1 MAAEVMEFRVCLC
14 YNESNS
20 NGLEYLRTEG
30 IMRTLARLSVFAFA
44 AAILAAAPVLA
55 FNTAR
60 DATLWEI
67 PRQGAPS
74 QLTWESRR
82 VEAPGVQALGAAA
95 APAALAAFAE
105 SYGGNWHY
113 QVNTATG
120 TFHHV
125 YGSGI
130 NMSRPADSG
139 QAAETLAR
147 DFISRNQE
155 LFGVGNEDL
164 VAVNNASGPGKRSVI
179 FQQTFGGLPVWGG
192 RAHLVFTEAGR
203 LFAFGSDVFPGVDI
217 SVSPGI
223 SEALALAIAKDDIG
237 FVEGV
242 DTVDRN
248 ELWVLPVEVGEG
260 GLEYSLAYRFDLNMT
275 DPFGIWAT
283 WVDAGTGEILWR
295 ENHIRFADFTGS
307 VEGDVE
313 WDGYCD
319 GFTYD
324 YPLRNMRISIS
335 GVGTCYSD
343 ANGDFS
349 ISGTAGSRTITAGL
363 NGHWVTVDVYGG
375 TNASHSGT
383 ITDGT
388 PYLIDWNESNSLH
401 SERDVFAYVNKEHD
415 WLKDMDPD
423 WTGVDYE
430 MLATVERTDLY
441 CPGNAWWDGS
451 GINLCVESASYGN
464 TGRMGDVVYHE
475 YGHAVTDFLYG
486 PSDPPS
492 DMHEGNS
499 DIIANYL
506 TRESIMGLG
515 YYLNNCT
522 SGIRNSD
529 NTMTWPC
536 TGSGHTCGQVIAGFH
551 WDAWQE
557 LLAVYSQEYADSV
570 ARYTWHYGR
579 KLGLPQS
586 QPDQVYWTFV
596 ADDNDGNLD
605 NGTPHYPYF
614 CTAASNHAFP
624 CPEITAGVTIVHTPL
639 DNTQNT
645 TSPYEVVAEITSNAG
660 SIVPSNCRV
669 TYRIDGGSFVDATM
683 EPTGNPDEY
692 AADIPAQAAC
702 TDVEYYI
709 YAEDDASNTATH
721 PPTAPA
727 VLHGFGVGY
736 DDIFADDFEADQG
749 WTAGLP
755 GDDASTGMWDRCNP
769 QETTAQPAD
778 DNTPGANYNAYIT
791 DCAAGS
797 SQGSYDVDGG
807 KTTLQ
812 SPVFDLSDQA
822 AVRAIYYRWYSNDT
836 GSEPGVD
843 VWVVQVTD
851 DAWATYAELENT
863 NVSNRNWTRMEFSL
877 GDYIDLTDQVQFRFI
892 ASDEDGGSIVEAGV
906 DDFSLIGCSSQA
918 DTTAPSVTVVE
929 PNGGELYV
937 GGDDTPYPVEWT
949 ASDDVGVVAT
959 HILLSQDGGSTYP
972 DTIATGSITS
982 PYDWFVPVYYDSET
996 CRVKV
1001 VCVDAAS
1008 NEGSD
1013 ESDADFEIKSLA
1025 GVESGELPATVVL
1038 MQNRPSPFGGSTL
1051 IEFGLPRTAEVSL
1064 AVFDVSGRRVATLA
1078 EGLHEAGYH
1087 QVTWTASGTDG
1098 AKVSPGVYFYR
1109 LVTGYSVLTR
1119 KMLVVQ

>member
-1 MAAEVMEFRVCLC
+1 
-14 YNESNS
+14 
-20 NGLEYLRTEG
+20 
-30 IMRTLARLSVFAFA
+30 MRPPARLSVFAFV
-44 AAILAAAPVLA
+44 AAILTAAPVLA
-55 FNTAR
+55 FDHVEEMTQ
-60 DATLWEI
+60 WEI
-67 PRQGAPS
+67 SRYGAPS
-74 QLTWESRR
+74 QRVWESHR
-82 VEAPGVQALGAAA
+82 VDVPGVPVLGTAA
-95 APAALAAFAE
+95 APAALAAFVE
-105 SYGGNWHY
+105 RYGGTWHY
-113 QVNTATG
+113 QVNTASG

-130 NMSRPADSG
+130 NMARPADSG
-139 QAAETLAR
+139 HAAESLAR
-147 DFISRNQE
+147 DFINRNQG
-155 LFGVGNEDL
+155 LFGALSDDL
-164 VAVNNASGPGKRSVI
+164 VVISNASGLGKRSVI
-179 FQQTFGGLPVWGG
+179 FQQTYKGLCVWGG

-203 LFAFGSDVFPGVDI
+203 LFAFGSDIYPGVDI

-242 DTVDRN
+242 DAVDRSD
-248 ELWVLPVEVGEG
+248 LLILPVEVGEG
-260 GLEYSLAYRFDLNMT
+260 DLEYRLSYRFDLNMVN
-275 DPFGIWAT
+275 PFGIWAT

-313 WDGYCD
+313 WYTYCY
-319 GFTYD
+319 GLTYD
-324 YPLRNMRISIS
+324 EPLPNMRIIIS
-335 GVGTCYSD
+335 DVGTCYSD
-343 ANGDFS
+343 PGGDFS
-349 ISGTAGSRTITAGL
+349 ISGTAGSRTITAGF
-363 NGHWVTVDVYGG
+363 NGHWVSVDNYGG

-388 PYLIDWNESNSLH
+388 PYLIDWDDSNSLY
-401 SERDVFAYVNKEHD
+401 SERDVFAYVNREHD

-423 WTGVDYE
+423 WTELDYE
-430 MLATVERTDLY
+430 MLATVERTDGY

-464 TGRMGDVVYHE
+464 TGRMGDVVFHE
-475 YGHAVTDFLYG
+475 YGHGITEFLYG
-486 PSDPPS
+486 ANEPPS

-499 DIIANYL
+499 DIVANYL
-506 TRESIMGLG
+506 TRESVMGLG

-522 SGIRNSD
+522 TGIRNSD

-536 TGSGHTCGQVIAGFH
+536 IGGGHTCGQVIAGFH

-557 LLAVYSQEYADSV
+557 LLAVYDQGYADSV

-579 KLGLPQS
+579 KLGLPQT

-614 CTAASNHAFP
+614 CTAANNHAFS
-624 CPEITAGVTIVHTPL
+624 CPEITEGVTIVHTPL
-639 DNTQNT
+639 ENTQNT
-645 TSPYEVVAEITSNAG
+645 TSPYEVVAEITSTVG
-660 SIVPSNCRV
+660 SIIPSSCRV
-669 TYRIDGGSFVDATM
+669 TYRIDGGSFVDSAMTA
-683 EPTGNPDEY
+683 TGNPEEY
-692 AADIPAQAAC
+692 AGYIPAQAAC
-702 TDVEYYI
+702 TDIDYYI
-709 YAEDDASNTATH
+709 YAEDDAYNSSTH

-727 VLHGFGVGY
+727 VLHGFAAGY
-736 DDIFADDFEADQG
+736 DEVFSDDFETDKG

-755 GDDASTGMWDRCNP
+755 GDDATSGMWERCNP
-769 QETTAQPAD
+769 QETTAQPERD
-778 DNTPGANYNAYIT
+778 HTPGAAYNAYIT
-791 DCAAGS
+791 DCAPGT

-812 SPVFDLSDQA
+812 SPVFDLTGQTEA
-822 AVRAIYYRWYSNDT
+822 RVTYYRWYSNDT

-851 DAWATYAELENT
+851 DDWASCAELENT
-863 NVSNRNWTRMEFSL
+863 NVSNRNWTRMDFSL

-892 ASDEDGGSIVEAGV
+892 ASDLDGGSIVEAGV

-918 DTTAPSVTVVE
+918 DTTAPSVTVIT
-929 PNGGELYV
+929 PNGGELYL
-937 GGDDTPYPVEWT
+937 GGDDTPYPVEWSAT
-949 ASDDVGVVAT
+949 DDVGIVAT
-959 HILLSQDGGSTYP
+959 HVLLSLDGGSTYP
-972 DTIATGSITS
+972 DTIVTGAIAS
-982 PYDWFVPVYYDSET
+982 PYDWFVPVYYDSEA

-1001 VCVDAAS
+1001 VCVDAAY

-1013 ESDADFEIKSLA
+1013 ESDADFEIKSLS

-1038 MQNRPSPFGGSTL
+1038 MQNRPSPFEGSTL
-1051 IEFGLPRTAEVSL
+1051 IEFGLPCAAEVSL

-1087 QVTWTASGTDG
+1087 QVTWSGSG
-1098 AKVSPGVYFYR
+1098 AGGAGVSPGVYFYR

-1119 KMLVVQ
+1119 KMLVVK